1 MFCVPNQKSKSKTQ
15 HSRSYSKKSLGNN
28 LQINE
33 IIDEC
38 VVDFG
43 EVPQSSY
50 DVDEQEGINITL
62 VERNTPYLRG
72 FVGFNEIFI
81 HADHIQGKIDQ
92 FKMNDEDLLQ
102 LLCKMEIISIT
113 IHELAHLKI
122 RKVKRLMFECTFNVN
137 VL

>member
-1 MFCVPNQKSKSKTQ
+1 MFFVCKTKKQSTAFSKLWQKINKT
-15 HSRSYSKKSLGNN
+15 NN
-28 LQINE
+28 LQIND

-38 VVDFG
+38 IVDFG
-43 EVPQSSY
+43 EVPQSY
-50 DVDEQEGINITL
+50 NDVDEQEGINITL

-102 LLCKMEIISIT
+102 FLCKMEIISIT

-122 RKVKRLMFECTFNVN
+122 RKVKRLMFECVFNVH
-137 VL
+137 VI